1 MYTISGPHC
10 SGSESPLYKKPK
22 AGQVCNVGIIGRNWG
37 GTNLKLNGR
46 RLRQVEWTI
55 GGDFTHLRRGELGL
69 GFSWRGEGSFKV
81 MGLRWSAFET
91 TWNFQLLELGRKC
104 CIPPPISQVMEICD
118 AVGIM
123 NWRCKR
129 DRHTCMSSV
138 DMNYGRR
145 KIEDQ
150 NESSS
155 EERRWI
161 ARLGR

>member
-69 GFSWRGEGSFKV
+69 GFFWRGEGSFKV
-81 MGLRWSAFET
+81 MGLRWSALETLET
-91 TWNFQLLELGRKC
+91 TWNFQLIELGRKC

-118 AVGIM
+118 AVGM
-123 NWRCKR
+123 MMRERQARMHVECGYELWQAENWR
-129 DRHTCMSSV
+129 
-138 DMNYGRR
+138 
-145 KIEDQ
+145 
-150 NESSS
+150 S
-155 EERRWI
+155 EWRFYWREKMDCS
-161 ARLGR
+161 AR